1 MLPVTISTVIAKH
14 KRGSNETL
22 INNSFMF
29 EYGFFIIEGNIKII
43 DTIDSFFHYQI
54 LSIIMKIIC
63 YRS

>member
-29 EYGFFIIEGNIKII
+29 EYRFFIIEGNIKII
-43 DTIDSFFHYQI
+43 NKFISL
-54 LSIIMKIIC
+54 LSNPIN
-63 YRS
+63 YPENHLL